1 MRVLTVEQMR
11 AADRAAVAEAHI
23 PEMLLMTR
31 AGTAL
36 ARVAARVA
44 ALRGTRSAVLIA
56 GHGNN
61 GGDACVAARCL
72 FDEGFRVQVLMT
84 CVPAT
89 LKGAAREAWDEM
101 RTAGVPYVV
110 LASPQSWQ
118 EDVAVCSGTV
128 LRDGVIVDGVLGTG
142 CRGVPTGAAEQ
153 AILWINRMRPFAA
166 VVAADLPSGMDGDTG
181 ETPGA
186 AVHADVTVT
195 FARPKRCFLNDAQAW
210 RAGHLTV
217 ADIGIPDDLCDREAA
232 EEPCQLSALP
242 ALARTF
248 VPRAWDAHKGRFG
261 HLCVVG
267 GSEGLAHAPVLAAL
281 GALRSGAGLVTLAL
295 PAAGAAAAAAW
306 TPEAMARLL
315 PTEGGALSGAALAEW
330 GGDFSRFDGVVA
342 GPGLGTS
349 AAARGVVT
357 HLLDTVPGRLVLDAD
372 ALTVLAELQ
381 AEGAWLPREVQER
394 LLTPHPGEA
403 ARLLGTPAAEVQT
416 DRLGAVRRLAERYRA
431 TVVLKGA
438 GTLVCAPGGVPRLNR
453 TGNPGMACGG
463 MGDVLAGM
471 TGALWV
477 QGLAADTAA
486 ATAVWAHGTAGDE
499 AALAEGRT
507 ALGATALAR
516 HLGAAY
522 RLLEAL
528 GSG

>member
-1 MRVLTVEQMR
+1 MRFLTVEQMR
-11 AADRAAVAEAHI
+11 AADRAAVAEARI
-23 PEMLLMTR
+23 PEILLMTR

-44 ALRGTRSAVLIA
+44 ARRGSRSAVLIA

-72 FDEGFRVQVLMT
+72 FEEGFRVQVLMT

-118 EDVAVCSGTV
+118 EDLAVCSGTV

-142 CRGVPTGAAEQ
+142 CHGAPAGAAEQ

-166 VVAADLPSGMDGDTG
+166 VVAADLPSGMNGDTG

-186 AVHADVTVT
+186 AVHADATVT

-210 RAGHLTV
+210 RVGHLTV
-217 ADIGIPDDLCDREAA
+217 ADIGIPDELCDREAA
-232 EEPCQLSALP
+232 EEPCRLIAQP
-242 ALARTF
+242 TLARSF
-248 VPRAWDAHKGRFG
+248 VTRAWDAHKGRFG

-267 GSEGLAHAPVLAAL
+267 GSEGLAHAPVLAAF
-281 GALRSGAGLVTLAL
+281 GALRSGAGLVTLAI
-295 PAAGAAAAAAW
+295 PAGGATAAAVW
-306 TPEAMARLL
+306 TPEAMVRPL
-315 PTEGGALSGAALAEW
+315 PTEGGALSGPALAEW

-342 GPGLGTS
+342 GPGLGTF
-349 AAARGVVT
+349 AAARHIVA
-357 HLLDTVPGRLVLDAD
+357 HLLDTVPKRLVLDAD
-372 ALTVLAELQ
+372 ALTLLAVLQ
-381 AEGAWLPREVQER
+381 AEGAWQPRQGQER

-403 ARLLGTPAAEVQT
+403 ARLLGSTTAEVQA
-416 DRLGAVRRLAERYRA
+416 DRLSAVQRLAERYRA
-431 TVVLKGA
+431 TVALKGA
-438 GTLVCAPGGVPRLNR
+438 GTLVCSPGGVPRLNR

-471 TGALWV
+471 AGALWV
-477 QGLAADTAA
+477 QGLEAEAAA
-486 ATAVWAHGTAGDE
+486 ATAVWAHGAAGDE
-499 AALAEGRT
+499 VAWAEGQSALVATVLARR
-507 ALGATALAR
+507 LGAV
-516 HLGAAY
+516 Y
-522 RLLEAL
+522 RLLERQ
-528 GSG
+528 

>member
-1 MRVLTVEQMR
+1 
-11 AADRAAVAEAHI
+11 
-23 PEMLLMTR
+23 
-31 AGTAL
+31 
-36 ARVAARVA
+36 
-44 ALRGTRSAVLIA
+44 
-56 GHGNN
+56 
-61 GGDACVAARCL
+61 
-72 FDEGFRVQVLMT
+72 
-84 CVPAT
+84 
-89 LKGAAREAWDEM
+89 
-101 RTAGVPYVV
+101 
-110 LASPQSWQ
+110 
-118 EDVAVCSGTV
+118 
-128 LRDGVIVDGVLGTG
+128 
-142 CRGVPTGAAEQ
+142 
-153 AILWINRMRPFAA
+153 
-166 VVAADLPSGMDGDTG
+166 
-181 ETPGA
+181 
-186 AVHADVTVT
+186 
-195 FARPKRCFLNDAQAW
+195 
-210 RAGHLTV
+210 
-217 ADIGIPDDLCDREAA
+217 
-232 EEPCQLSALP
+232 
-242 ALARTF
+242 
-248 VPRAWDAHKGRFG
+248 
-261 HLCVVG
+261 
-267 GSEGLAHAPVLAAL
+267 
-281 GALRSGAGLVTLAL
+281 VTLAL

-381 AEGAWLPREVQER
+381 AEGAWLPREGQER

-438 GTLVCAPGGVPRLNR
+438 GTLVYAPGGVPRLNR